1 MYTTVLILHSLV
13 RWLVLFFG
21 VITALFG
28 IHGTLT
34 RRPWGPLDEQFSRWC
49 IIVFDVQFLLGIL
62 LYAVLSPFTAQA
74 FADFGLAM
82 RNPGLRYWAVEHE
95 ALMVIALALVHIG
108 RVRGRKSANSAG
120 KHRAMAIFVGI
131 AMVLVLLGIPW
142 PGMSNGRPLL
152 RL

>member
-21 VITALFG
+21 LMTALFSL
-28 IHGTLT
+28 HGALT
-34 RRPWGPLDEQFSRWC
+34 RRAWTPLDEQFSRWC
-49 IIVFDVQFLLGIL
+49 VISFDVQFLLGLL

-95 ALMVIALALVHIG
+95 ALMIVALALVHIG
-108 RVRGRKSANSAG
+108 RVRARKSTASVR
-120 KHRAMAIFVGI
+120 KHRATAIFIGI

-152 RL
+152 RF